1 MRRLFLRS
9 RECRLARES
18 KGRRSSYGVRS
29 LSNDCACLLGRI
41 GLLLALFSSA
51 ASLAAPSLR
60 EAPDPAAVPANQL
73 LVAGNACGPAALL
86 NAFRFGAPHWQ
97 RVSDA
102 VAGDDDRARILT
114 IIREI
119 GMRPSKHLPDRARWS
134 RLGVGL
140 SDLRDMGNEMTIGHS
155 LQQLAEEVFF
165 LKQRETPE
173 KLLRRVHKRL
183 DTSLAKGFPP
193 VLSLR
198 RHALRTQP
206 GKPAQWVVIDAHF
219 VTLTAIPRRLEKHP
233 RSFSVRYID
242 PWGGRHCEGVIRIP
256 ELPLLVGAKG
266 VPSCLEAVFPDTKVG
281 LKRVR
286 SGDASALVLS
296 AAVGRW

>member
-1 MRRLFLRS
+1 MPCETSF
-9 RECRLARES
+9 
-18 KGRRSSYGVRS
+18 
-29 LSNDCACLLGRI
+29 
-41 GLLLALFSSA
+41 
-51 ASLAAPSLR
+51 AAPPLR
-60 EAPDPAAVPANQL
+60 EAPNPAAAPANQL

-97 RVSDA
+97 RVSAA
-102 VAGDDDRARILT
+102 VKGDDDRARILT

-119 GMRPSKHLPDRARWS
+119 GMRPSKHLPGRARWS
-134 RLGVGL
+134 RQGVGL
-140 SDLRDMGNEMTIGHS
+140 SDLRDMGNEMIMGHA
-155 LQQLAEEVFF
+155 LPQLAEEVFF
-165 LKQRETPE
+165 LKPRETPE

-219 VTLTAIPRRLEKHP
+219 VTLTAIPHSLEKNP
-233 RSFSVRYID
+233 RSFPVRYID

-256 ELPLLVGAKG
+256 GLPLLAGADG
-266 VPSCLEAVFPDTKVG
+266 TATCLEAVFPETKVG
-281 LKRVR
+281 LDRVR
-286 SGDASALVLS
+286 RGDTSALVLS
-296 AAVGRW
+296 AAIGRW